1 MLQIRLIACPASL
14 EASDL
19 YAPAHWSAS
28 EKKRWEALTTRSQ
41 RSRFKA
47 ARDLLRGLMIQR
59 WGGKPSDWPLTAEA
73 DQPPTVLDRN
83 DCYLSLSHSAHYLL
97 AAMGDAPVG
106 VDIENHGRPRPIQA
120 MAEQVCHPEEHAHLS
135 QLPAPQAQQT
145 FLRYWTRKEAWLK
158 ARGQGLDFGLMARL
172 QYQDSTIRTANVASW
187 QSNYLTLSVFG
198 TELAAMDYDWQIPAQ
213 PICLGY
219 GVLKPV

>member
-1 MLQIRLIACPASL
+1 MLQIRLIAYPASL

-19 YAPAHWSAS
+19 YAPAHWSTS

-73 DQPPTVLDRN
+73 DQPPTVLNRS
-83 DCYLSLSHSAHYLL
+83 DCHLSLSHSAHYLL

-106 VDIENHGRPRPIQA
+106 VDIEIHGRPRPIQA
-120 MAEQVCHPEEHAHLS
+120 MAEQICHAEERAHLS

-145 FLRYWTRKEAWLK
+145 FLRYWTRKEALLK

-172 QYQDSTIRTANVASW
+172 QYQDATIRTANVASW
-187 QSNYLTLSVFG
+187 QSKYLTLSVFG
-198 TELAAMDYDWQIPAQ
+198 TELAAMEYDWQIPAQ

-219 GVLKPV
+219 GVLQPV